1 MKSIARLRDDDATRA
16 RLSEFVSAGQ
26 IGARRGAKSDPEEL
40 ARLRALTTSLQ
51 QKLSTSRSRHSDAR
65 IEAKRA
71 QNVVEA
77 LTADNARLRARIDGL
92 VTEARYSQEVA
103 AQKPRPAVKHTF
115 AAEVGARLARVAS
128 SADSQPEAG
137 PASRELHGWTL
148 EALISGGPAVAH
160 IAHAILRPLR
170 LALEAEGAGANAR
183 AAEKAY
189 ATEIVSRGGLAAI
202 REMLHESPLLD
213 TLAADIHKQLAAIAT
228 PPAHSSPPHPPLS
241 RKFLLDPPPT
251 EAIVHA
257 RLRLGGKAAD
267 FGAMRTKLLHA
278 LAATTKLEGG
288 ATGV

>member
-115 AAEVGARLARVAS
+115 AAEL
-128 SADSQPEAG
+128 
-137 PASRELHGWTL
+137 W
-148 EALISGGPAVAH
+148 I
-160 IAHAILRPLR
+160 
-170 LALEAEGAGANAR
+170 
-183 AAEKAY
+183 KC
-189 ATEIVSRGGLAAI
+189 
-202 REMLHESPLLD
+202 
-213 TLAADIHKQLAAIAT
+213 
-228 PPAHSSPPHPPLS
+228 
-241 RKFLLDPPPT
+241 
-251 EAIVHA
+251 
-257 RLRLGGKAAD
+257 
-267 FGAMRTKLLHA
+267 
-278 LAATTKLEGG
+278 
-288 ATGV
+288 